1 MHDIF
6 SKDTPLVLVGCGNMG
21 GAMAEGWLAAG
32 LSVDALIIAD
42 PTVSEGRIE
51 GVPASN
57 YLDSVTDL
65 AEGTLPRAVVLAV
78 KPQIIDKVL
87 PALTSLVSGDTLVI
101 SVAAGVTLEQMQR
114 GIGTDAVYVRTMPNT
129 PAAVGAG
136 ITGLTADAGI
146 SPENRALACEL
157 LASTGATVWIADEA
171 LMDAVTGVSG
181 SGPAYIFH
189 MVESMAA
196 AGAAQGLPADVAMQ
210 LARQTVIGAA
220 RLMEAQPEVPADELR
235 RRVTSPNGTTAA
247 ALDVLMG
254 DEGQKPLMSKAVAAA
269 TKRGKELAG

>member
-1 MHDIF
+1 MRDIF
-6 SKDTPLVLVGCGNMG
+6 SKEHPLILVGCGNMG

-32 LSVDALIIAD
+32 LPAEALIIAD
-42 PTVSEGRIE
+42 PTVAEGRIE
-51 GVPASN
+51 GVPAGN
-57 YLDSVTDL
+57 YLDTVSKLPAGVM
-65 AEGTLPRAVVLAV
+65 PRAIVLAV
-78 KPQIIDKVL
+78 KPQIIDAVL
-87 PALTSLVSGDTLVI
+87 PALKDIVAAQTLVI
-101 SVAAGVTLEQMQR
+101 SVAAGVTVSQMER
-114 GIGTDAVYVRTMPNT
+114 GIGTKAVYVRTMPNT

-136 ITGLTADAGI
+136 ITGLTADPAI
-146 SPENRALACEL
+146 AEKYKTLACEL
-157 LASTGATVWIADEA
+157 LASTGSTVWVEDEA

-196 AGAAQGLPADVAMQ
+196 AGEAQGLPTDVAMQ

-220 RLMEAQPEVPADELR
+220 RLMEAQPDVPADELR

-247 ALDVLMG
+247 ALDVLMA
-254 DEGQKPLMSKAVAAA
+254 DDGQVPLMERAITAA